1 MDKLKTTTSDSNNFK
16 SHIDKLDVTKL
27 ETVPVDLKKL
37 IDVPKIMLLKK
48 NCLIN
53 QAQNLHDQRLKFLV

>member
-1 MDKLKTTTSDSNNFK
+1 MKLDADKIDKLKTTTSDSNNFK
-16 SHIDKLDVTKL
+16 SHINKLDVTKL
-27 ETVPVDLKKL
+27 ETVPVDLTKL

-53 QAQNLHDQRLKFLV
+53 